1 MEDLLPNDGQ
11 SFNPTN
17 LPEDREQENL
27 EELSKAAQAYPILD
41 ELIEATEEKL
51 KDADSMTSLGI
62 DSSTPAV
69 QVQII
74 MEGNK
79 KYQALL
85 ISHVEWLRGLKEVFE
100 SR

>member
-41 ELIEATEEKL
+41 DLIAATEEKL
-51 KDADSMTSLGI
+51 AETDSLKGLGI
-62 DSSTPAV
+62 DSSMPQI

-74 MEGNK
+74 IEGTK

-85 ISHVEWLRGLKEVFE
+85 QSHLEWLQGLKEVFE

>member
-41 ELIEATEEKL
+41 ELIASTEVKFA
-51 KDADSMTSLGI
+51 KADSNSALGI
-62 DSSTPAV
+62 DSSMPQI

-74 MEGNK
+74 TEANK
-79 KYQALL
+79 KYRALL
-85 ISHVEWLRGLKEVFE
+85 TEHLEWLQGLKEVFE